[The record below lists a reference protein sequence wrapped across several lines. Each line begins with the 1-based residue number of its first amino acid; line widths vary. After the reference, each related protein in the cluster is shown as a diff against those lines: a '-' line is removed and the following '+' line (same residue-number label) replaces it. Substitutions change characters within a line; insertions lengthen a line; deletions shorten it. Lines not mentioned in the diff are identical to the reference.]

1 MQMLC
6 HKPSPLDALQRVWLV
21 VTQAVVL
28 CLALALGGAQA
39 VAQTA
44 GEAPLSQESLFKEVG
59 NWMQQNQQLSAGQ
72 FDFVPLDNRVK
83 VPPCD
88 RPLVMDLPFATKETV
103 RVRCLGA
110 SSWQLYLRANI
121 KTPPAKPATTAAP
134 SSAATPSSAAAPSSA
149 AKPAPA
155 TAPSNNAPAA
165 AQPLPVAATPPK
177 SVGVPASP
185 RRKVVVGTQFLR
197 AGTVLSASMLEETE
211 QAAAGADNSLF
222 GSVKDLENAEV
233 VRDIPAGTALRSSD
247 VRRALM
253 IKQGQLVMLTIS
265 QGGSFAI
272 VARVEALQDGR
283 LGDQIRLKNPES
295 GRLLSGVVTGPN
307 AAKGL

>member
-6 HKPSPLDALQRVWLV
+6 HKPPPLAALQRAWLAA
-21 VTQAVVL
+21 TQMAVL
-28 CLALALGGAQA
+28 CLALALGCAQA
-39 VAQTA
+39 MAQTA
-44 GEAPLSQESLFKEVG
+44 GEAPLSQDSLFKEVG
-59 NWMQQNQQLSAGQ
+59 NWMQQSQQLSAGQ

-83 VPPCD
+83 VQPCD

-103 RVRCLGA
+103 RVRCLGT

-121 KTPPAKPATTAAP
+121 KTPPAKPAT
-134 SSAATPSSAAAPSSA
+134 
-149 AKPAPA
+149 A
-155 TAPSNNAPAA
+155 TAPSNNAAA
-165 AQPLPVAATPPK
+165 AAPPVSGAATTPK
-177 SVGVPASP
+177 TVSISASP

-197 AGTVLSASMLEETE
+197 AGTALSAAMLEETE
-211 QAAAGADNSLF
+211 QSATVMDNSLF

-247 VRRALM
+247 VRRALLV
-253 IKQGQLVMLTIS
+253 KQGQLVMLTIG
-265 QGGSFAI
+265 QGSGFAI

-307 AAKGL
+307 AARGL

>member
-1 MQMLC
+1 M
-6 HKPSPLDALQRVWLV
+6 
-21 VTQAVVL
+21 
-28 CLALALGGAQA
+28 
-39 VAQTA
+39 AQTP
-44 GEAPLSQESLFKEVG
+44 GETALSQDNLFKEVG
-59 NWMQQNQQLSAGQ
+59 NWMQQTQQLNPGQ
-72 FDFVPLDNRVK
+72 FDFVPMDSRVK
-83 VPPCD
+83 VQPCD

-121 KTPPAKPATTAAP
+121 KAPSVKPATAAAT
-134 SSAATPSSAAAPSSA
+134 SAAATPP
-149 AKPAPA
+149 
-155 TAPSNNAPAA
+155 NNAPAA
-165 AQPLPVAATPPK
+165 APPVPVAATPPK
-177 SVGVPASP
+177 SPGIAAPP
-185 RRKVVVGTQFLR
+185 RRKVVIGTQFLR

-211 QAAAGADNSLF
+211 QAASGLDNSLF

-233 VRDIPAGTALRSSD
+233 VRDIAAGTALRSSD
-247 VRRALM
+247 VRRALLV
-253 IKQGQLVMLTIS
+253 KQGQLVMLTIS
-265 QGGSFAI
+265 QGSSFAI

>member
-6 HKPSPLDALQRVWLV
+6 HKPPPPADRQPVWLAAA
-21 VTQAVVL
+21 QAGAL
-28 CLALALGGAQA
+28 CLALALAWAQA
-39 VAQTA
+39 IAQTA
-44 GEAPLSQESLFKEVG
+44 SEAPLSQDSLFKEVG
-59 NWMQQNQQLSAGQ
+59 NWMQQTQQLSAGQ
-72 FDFVPLDNRVK
+72 FDFVPLDSRVK
-83 VPPCD
+83 VQPCD

-121 KTPPAKPATTAAP
+121 KAQ
-134 SSAATPSSAAAPSSA
+134 A
-149 AKPAPA
+149 AKPAPPA
-155 TAPSNNAPAA
+155 APAA
-165 AQPLPVAATPPK
+165 APAPAAVAATPPK
-177 SVGVPASP
+177 IASSAATS

-197 AGTVLSASMLEETE
+197 AGTVLSAAMLEETE
-211 QAAAGADNSLF
+211 QAAAGVDNALLGSL
-222 GSVKDLENAEV
+222 KDLENAEV

-253 IKQGQLVMLTIS
+253 VKQGQLVMLTIS
-265 QGGSFAI
+265 KGNSFAI

-307 AAKGL
+307 AARGL

>member
-6 HKPSPLDALQRVWLV
+6 HNPLPPAARQRRWLAAAQAAALS
-21 VTQAVVL
+21 
-28 CLALALGGAQA
+28 LALALGWASA
-39 VAQTA
+39 TAQTTA
-44 GEAPLSQESLFKEVG
+44 EAPLSQDNLFKEVG
-59 NWMQQNQQLSAGQ
+59 NWMQQTQQLSAGQ
-72 FDFVPLDNRVK
+72 FDFVPLDSRVK
-83 VPPCD
+83 VQPCD

-103 RVRCLGA
+103 RVRCLGT

-121 KTPPAKPATTAAP
+121 KTSVAKPSPPA
-134 SSAATPSSAAAPSSA
+134 
-149 AKPAPA
+149 
-155 TAPSNNAPAA
+155 APAA
-165 AQPLPVAATPPK
+165 AAAAPAAAAPAAAAVAATPPK
-177 SVGVPASP
+177 IASSAATA

-197 AGTVLSASMLEETE
+197 AGTVLSAAMLEESE
-211 QAAAGADNSLF
+211 QAATGLDNSLF
-222 GSVKDLENAEV
+222 GSLKDLENAEV

-253 IKQGQLVMLTIS
+253 VKQGQLVMLTIS
-265 QGGSFAI
+265 KGSSFAI

-307 AAKGL
+307 AARGL

>member
-6 HKPSPLDALQRVWLV
+6 HKPPPSAAWQPVWLAAA
-21 VTQAVVL
+21 QAGAL
-28 CLALALGGAQA
+28 CLALALAWAQA
-39 VAQTA
+39 IAQTA
-44 GEAPLSQESLFKEVG
+44 GEAPLSQDSLFKEVG
-59 NWMQQNQQLSAGQ
+59 NWMQQTQQLSAGQ
-72 FDFVPLDNRVK
+72 FDFVPLDSRVK
-83 VPPCD
+83 VQPCD

-121 KTPPAKPATTAAP
+121 KAQ
-134 SSAATPSSAAAPSSA
+134 A
-149 AKPAPA
+149 AKPAP
-155 TAPSNNAPAA
+155 PPAPAA
-165 AQPLPVAATPPK
+165 APAPAAVAATPPK
-177 SVGVPASP
+177 IASSAATS

-197 AGTVLSASMLEETE
+197 AGTVLSAAMLEETE
-211 QAAAGADNSLF
+211 QAAAGVDNALLGSL
-222 GSVKDLENAEV
+222 KDLENAEV

-253 IKQGQLVMLTIS
+253 VKQGQLVMLTIS
-265 QGGSFAI
+265 KGNSFAI

-307 AAKGL
+307 AARGL

>member
-6 HKPSPLDALQRVWLV
+6 HKPSVLAARQRGGLSVARLG
-21 VTQAVVL
+21 AL
-28 CLALALGGAQA
+28 CLVLATGWMQA
-39 VAQTA
+39 IAQTA
-44 GEAPLSQESLFKEVG
+44 SEPVLSQETLFKEVG
-59 NWMQQNQQLSAGQ
+59 NWMQQTQQLSAGQ
-72 FDFVPLDNRVK
+72 FDFVPLDSRVK
-83 VPPCD
+83 VMPCD
-88 RPLVMDLPFATKETV
+88 RPLAMDLPFATKETV

-121 KTPPAKPATTAAP
+121 KAAPAKPVAAAAAVAAAP
-134 SSAATPSSAAAPSSA
+134 ASAAAP
-149 AKPAPA
+149 PV
-155 TAPSNNAPAA
+155 TAIPPKGTITPAA
-165 AQPLPVAATPPK
+165 AA
-177 SVGVPASP
+177 

-197 AGTVLSASMLEETE
+197 AGTVLNASMLEETD
-211 QAAAGADNSLF
+211 QAGAAAADNSLF

-233 VRDIPAGTALRSSD
+233 VRDIAAGTALRSSD

-253 IKQGQLVMLTIS
+253 VKQGQLVMLTIS

>member
-6 HKPSPLDALQRVWLV
+6 HKPPPSAARQPVWLAAA
-21 VTQAVVL
+21 QAGAL
-28 CLALALGGAQA
+28 CLALALAWAQA
-39 VAQTA
+39 IAQTA
-44 GEAPLSQESLFKEVG
+44 GEAPLSQDNLFKEVG
-59 NWMQQNQQLSAGQ
+59 NWMQQTQQLSAGQ
-72 FDFVPLDNRVK
+72 FDFAPLDSRVK
-83 VPPCD
+83 VQPCD

-121 KTPPAKPATTAAP
+121 KAQ
-134 SSAATPSSAAAPSSA
+134 A
-149 AKPAPA
+149 AKPSPPA
-155 TAPSNNAPAA
+155 APAA
-165 AQPLPVAATPPK
+165 APAPAAVAATPPK
-177 SVGVPASP
+177 IASTAATS

-197 AGTVLSASMLEETE
+197 AGTVLSAAMLEETE
-211 QAAAGADNSLF
+211 QASTGVDNALLGSL
-222 GSVKDLENAEV
+222 KDLENAEV

-253 IKQGQLVMLTIS
+253 VKQGQLVMLTIS
-265 QGGSFAI
+265 KGNSFAI

-307 AAKGL
+307 AARGL

>member
-6 HKPSPLDALQRVWLV
+6 HKPPPSAARQPVWLAAA
-21 VTQAVVL
+21 QAGAL
-28 CLALALGGAQA
+28 CLALALGWVSAI
-39 VAQTA
+39 AQTT
-44 GEAPLSQESLFKEVG
+44 GEAPLSQDSLFKEVG
-59 NWMQQNQQLSAGQ
+59 NWMQQTQQLSAGQ
-72 FDFVPLDNRVK
+72 FDFVPLDSRVK
-83 VPPCD
+83 VQPCD

-121 KTPPAKPATTAAP
+121 KAQ
-134 SSAATPSSAAAPSSA
+134 A
-149 AKPAPA
+149 AKPSPPA
-155 TAPSNNAPAA
+155 APAA
-165 AQPLPVAATPPK
+165 APAPAAVAATPPK
-177 SVGVPASP
+177 TASTAATS

-197 AGTVLSASMLEETE
+197 AGTVLSAAMLEETE
-211 QAAAGADNSLF
+211 QAGTGVDNALLGSL
-222 GSVKDLENAEV
+222 KDLENAEV

-253 IKQGQLVMLTIS
+253 VKQGQLVMLTIS
-265 QGGSFAI
+265 KGNSFAI

-307 AAKGL
+307 AARGL